1 MTMVE
6 TNIIIRNERYKLLV
20 MENKEGYSVS
30 LYRWLNLNY
39 NLIQKEHAHS
49 LDQASNLLAAFV
61 KSVG

>member
-6 TNIIIRNERYKLLV
+6 TNIIIRNERYKVLV

-39 NLIQKEHAHS
+39 KLIQKEHAHT
-49 LDQASNLLAAFV
+49 LDQASNLIAAFI

>member
-6 TNIIIRNERYKLLV
+6 TNIIIRNERYKVLV

-30 LYRWLNLNY
+30 LYHWLNLNY
-39 NLIQKEHAHS
+39 NLIQKEHAHT
-49 LDQASNLLAAFV
+49 LDQASNLIAAFI

>member
-6 TNIIIRNERYKLLV
+6 ANIIIRNERYKVLV

-30 LYRWLNLNY
+30 FYLWLNLNY
-39 NLIQKEHAHS
+39 NLIQKEHAHT
-49 LDQASNLLAAFV
+49 LDQASNLIAAFI